1 MMTKKTVFLA
11 AAGTAIGAAS
21 LLGCAST
28 GAGRVSDGAEYG
40 RYAAHSYT
48 EVDVAGVKNFNGN
61 YWGLVYDGAITE
73 NKAGKVNIHPVN
85 YELDGITIAA
95 NVYTPAGWKKD
106 GSVKFP
112 AVTVAHPNGGVKE
125 QVSGLFAQKLAENGY
140 IAVAADAAYQ
150 GASGGL
156 PRALDV
162 PESRVEDIH
171 GMVDFLLSFPGV
183 DTDRIGLLGIC
194 GGGGYTLKAA
204 QTEKRAKAVA
214 TLSAFNTGIVRLNGL
229 NDSQVDTI
237 QKRLLEAAEARSHEA
252 LTGEVVYPPERAAM
266 TKEEML
272 AAIEKMP
279 KGLYS
284 DGIYYYGVAYAHPNS
299 GAQVP
304 VKCLLDLVD
313 FDARRNMNLI
323 TQPLLMMAGSEAD
336 TLYMTKDCFELA
348 TGTSDKE
355 LFIVEGARHIATYYE
370 PEFVKQEVQKLLEFF
385 GKNL

>member
-1 MMTKKTVFLA
+1 MMTKKTAFLA

-28 GAGRVSDGAEYG
+28 GTDRISIGAEYG
-40 RYAAHSYT
+40 RYAAYSYR
-48 EVDVAGVKNFNGN
+48 EVDVAGVKNYNGN

-73 NKAGKVNIHPVN
+73 NKDGEVNIHPVN

-112 AVTVAHPNGGVKE
+112 AVAVAHPNGGVKE

-171 GMVDFLLSFPGV
+171 GMVDFLLNFTGV
-183 DTDRIGLLGIC
+183 DTERIGLFGIC

-214 TLSAFNTGIVRLNGL
+214 TFSAFNTGIVRLNGL
-229 NDSQVDTI
+229 NNSQTDTI
-237 QKRLLEAAEARSHEA
+237 QKRLLEAAEARSREA
-252 LTGEVVYPPERAAM
+252 LTGEVVYPPERTAM

-336 TLYMTKDCFELA
+336 TLYMTKDCFDLA
-348 TGTSDKE
+348 EETSNKE

-370 PEFVKQEVQKLLEFF
+370 PEFVKQEVQKLVEFF